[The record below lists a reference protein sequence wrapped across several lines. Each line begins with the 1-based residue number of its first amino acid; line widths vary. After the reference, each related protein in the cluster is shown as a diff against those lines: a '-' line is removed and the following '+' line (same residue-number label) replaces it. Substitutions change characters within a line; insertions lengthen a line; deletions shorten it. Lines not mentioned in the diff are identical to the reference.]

1 MAEKKRKVGRPSLPM
16 PEPIPDTADNIAAAM
31 FRVPAKKRSE
41 WRYLQDKKDKTERK
55 STS

>member
-31 FRVPAKKRSE
+31 FRVPAKKPDE
-41 WRYLQDKKDKTERK
+41 WRYLKDKKGKVERR